1 MHVCSTPIKKQT
13 SIHAH
18 KIIIFKSFLISQV
31 VAADYVY
38 FSARCLCANPV
49 GLQGTRHL
57 GLANFQS
64 SLLPLRKCH
73 DQHTWPLGRCFYT
86 NQCQLLGPWDS
97 TTTNSVSCPVRS
109 ATPGEQAH
117 VGGFCL
123 YHSCP
128 GLSWSHASRP
138 YTGRHKPSGAESSH
152 REGPENLRSLSSLGL
167 ALPNSEVQ
175 QNLPSKHPSFFKL
188 T

>member
-1 MHVCSTPIKKQT
+1 MHVCSIPIKKQT

-64 SLLPLRKCH
+64 SLLPLCKCH

-86 NQCQLLGPWDS
+86 NPNASFWDPGTLPLPTVSHVLCGQPPQVNKLMWVGFVFTTHAQAFLGHMHRILTLGDTS
-97 TTTNSVSCPVRS
+97 LV
-109 ATPGEQAH
+109 E
-117 VGGFCL
+117 L
-123 YHSCP
+123 
-128 GLSWSHASRP
+128 
-138 YTGRHKPSGAESSH
+138 SH
-152 REGPENLRSLSSLGL
+152 RIERD
-167 ALPNSEVQ
+167 Q
-175 QNLPSKHPSFFKL
+175 K